1 MTDFDYD
8 VMQKKRLARNQFHNA
23 KYKHGGCHL
32 PHEDLTP
39 TQMKRRNGPI
49 MTYSMNQPMSW
60 NDFKSMPHDLQ
71 QQYLDGLHARFGV
84 GPSDIAKYMFLRAP
98 NNLRR
103 STVAMGLTVAKR
115 DKNCDR
121 DGFFAWLCKADEDTR
136 AAEAEKKPEA
146 NTDGIHSAHPTL
158 DRLTVELTGDDLP
171 NLFDDLSANITPY
184 CGGRRARVQV
194 TVTFEAP

>member
-8 VMQKKRLARNQFHNA
+8 VMQKKRLARNQFHNS

-32 PHEDLTP
+32 
-39 TQMKRRNGPI
+39 
-49 MTYSMNQPMSW
+49 
-60 NDFKSMPHDLQ
+60 PHDLQ

-84 GPSDIAKYMFLRAP
+84 GPSDIAKYLFLRTP
-98 NNLRR
+98 NSLRR

-121 DGFFAWLCKADEDTR
+121 DGFFAWLRKADEDTR
-136 AAEAEKKPEA
+136 AAEAEKEPEV
-146 NTDGIHSAHPTL
+146 NTDGIHAAHPTL
-158 DRLTVELTGDDLP
+158 DRLTIELTGDDLP
-171 NLFDDLSANITPY
+171 NLFDGLSANITPY

-194 TVTFEAP
+194 TVTFETP

>member
-1 MTDFDYD
+1 M
-8 VMQKKRLARNQFHNA
+8 V
-23 KYKHGGCHL
+23 
-32 PHEDLTP
+32 
-39 TQMKRRNGPI
+39 
-49 MTYSMNQPMSW
+49 TYSMNQPMSW

-84 GPSDIAKYMFLRAP
+84 GPSDIAKYLFLRTP
-98 NNLRR
+98 NNLRQ

-115 DKNCDR
+115 DKNRDL
-121 DGFFAWLCKADEDTR
+121 DGFLAWLRKADEDTR
-136 AAEAEKKPEA
+136 AAEAEKKPEV
-146 NTDGIHSAHPTL
+146 NTDGIHAAQPTL

-194 TVTFEAP
+194 TVTFETP